1 MPRGGGKGSL
11 PLSREREGGGG
22 GGLVLFKTRK
32 EERKHLIYEELEQA
46 ACQIQ
51 VRRNTRR
58 SIS

>member
-1 MPRGGGKGSL
+1 MKGGGEGSL
-11 PLSREREGGGG
+11 PLSQEREGG

-51 VRRNTRR
+51 VRMNTGR